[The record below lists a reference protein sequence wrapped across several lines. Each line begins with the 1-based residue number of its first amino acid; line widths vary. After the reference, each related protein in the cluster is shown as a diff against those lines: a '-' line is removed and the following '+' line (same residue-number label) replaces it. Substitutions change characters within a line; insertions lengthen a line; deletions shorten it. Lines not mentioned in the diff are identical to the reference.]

1 MAEIATLARPYAE
14 AVFRLADAAG
24 TLTAWSGTLRV
35 LAQVAAHP
43 DMRECLAKYDLTTI
57 QLQEL
62 FLSLRP
68 GDDLSAEAKN
78 FVQLLIEY
86 DRLTLLPEIF
96 GQFETLKNER
106 EGVVDAQITTAFALG
121 GAQLAGLVADLEKRF
136 KRKINPQVSIDC
148 DLIGGVRVVVGDEVI
163 DGSVRGKLNAM
174 AAGLLAS

>member
-1 MAEIATLARPYAE
+1 MAETATLARPYAE
-14 AVFRLADAAG
+14 AVFRLADAG
-24 TLTAWSGTLRV
+24 STLVPWSGTLRI
-35 LAQVAAHP
+35 LAQVVAHP
-43 DMRECLAKYDLTTI
+43 DMQECLAKYDLTGT

-62 FLSLRP
+62 FLSLCP
-68 GDDLSAEAKN
+68 GGLSAEAKN

-106 EGVVDAQITTAFALG
+106 EGVVDAQITTAFELE

-136 KRKINPQVSIDC
+136 KRKINPQVSIDR

>member
-14 AVFRLADAAG
+14 AVFRLADAG
-24 TLTAWSGTLRV
+24 DTLAAWSGTLRA

-43 DMRECLAKYDLTTI
+43 DMQECLAKYDLTAA

-62 FLSLRP
+62 FLSLCQEE
-68 GDDLSAEAKN
+68 LSAEAKN

-96 GQFETLKNER
+96 AQFETLKNER
-106 EGVVDAQITTAFALG
+106 EGVVDARISTAFALEA
-121 GAQLAGLVADLEKRF
+121 AQLASLVAELEKRF
-136 KRKINPQVSIDC
+136 KRRIKPQVSIER

-163 DGSVRGKLNAM
+163 DGSVRGKLDAM

>member
-1 MAEIATLARPYAE
+1 MAETATLARPYAE

-24 TLTAWSGTLRV
+24 TLAAWSGTLRA

-43 DMRECLAKYDLTTI
+43 DMRECLAKYDLTTV
-57 QLQEL
+57 QLQDL
-62 FLSLRP
+62 FLSMRP
-68 GDDLSAEAKN
+68 GDLSAEAKN

-106 EGVVDAQITTAFALG
+106 EGVVDAQITTAFDLE

-136 KRKINPQVSIDC
+136 KRKINPQVSIDR